1 MGVRGHFG
9 KPSFSVAAGSVS
21 ADERE
26 QIALDIERKVR
37 QQLTEEIKREVTE
50 QLMAQF
56 GSCAQPTP
64 PFAVP
69 PHLSTKES
77 CAAPSVVPTEEVS
90 DGMLHECYIDDD
102 PIRLVAIGKVF
113 DGTAVLHGKP
123 LPAESVKVSVVEC
136 REKDARVPLPTDEVQ
151 VVSQALNSFIAWP
164 KHLVK
169 PLGYQVI
176 SI

>member
-9 KPSFSVAAGSVS
+9 KPSLTLAAGSVS

-37 QQLTEEIKREVTE
+37 LQLTEEIKREVTE

-77 CAAPSVVPTEEVS
+77 CAAPTIVPTDEVS